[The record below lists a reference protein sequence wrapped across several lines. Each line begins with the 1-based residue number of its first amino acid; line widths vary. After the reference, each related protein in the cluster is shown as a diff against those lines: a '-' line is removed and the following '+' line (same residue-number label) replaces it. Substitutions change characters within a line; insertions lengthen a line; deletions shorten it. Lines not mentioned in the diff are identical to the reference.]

1 VKILLLVAVGF
12 LVLAWVMR
20 SKKPLQPPTGSNT
33 PAAPDTP
40 RRSGTEAMVRCA
52 QCGVYHPA
60 SESVVTPVGSFC
72 SEEHRR
78 LHG

>member
-1 VKILLLVAVGF
+1 VKILLWAAIAF
-12 LVLAWVMR
+12 LVIAWVMR
-20 SKKPLQPPTGSNT
+20 GKKTLRSPH
-33 PAAPDTP
+33 PDN
-40 RRSGTEAMVRCA
+40 SGRPDARPVEIEAMVRCA

-60 SESVVTPVGSFC
+60 SESVVTPAGSFC